1 LGYIDQTWTYNSSL
15 EKRIRDDDLALFIN
29 DSELHQSYIILRL
42 IYTLGSVKL
51 VDLAIVRWGEVV
63 HPSYPCVRQQQFA
76 SSITTGSSY

>member
-63 HPSYPCVRQQQFA
+63 HPSYPCFRQQQFA